1 MTRWM
6 TLPRWARIC
15 AGLWLFAVNAPLAYA
30 FNEDIQPDEQVVFF
44 NTAGWRADNGDNGAD
59 WNLPIHGWIFEPEDS
74 VVRKSVVAEALDEIF
89 DISIEAAHVRNFDRR
104 VNLFLADNE
113 RGKHITIELGGQRF
127 TLPESTPSGHFSR
140 QLRLPARAVEPLSDA
155 DGWVHFR
162 TIAPDGRRFEGR
174 VQLIEPRGLSVIS
187 DIDDTVKITDVTH
200 RRALLEN
207 TFLRDF
213 RAVPGMVEKYA
224 EWAARDVR
232 FHFVSSSPWQLYPP
246 LCEFMQRAG
255 FPEAT
260 YALKAIRF
268 TDRSLL
274 NLFRSGTETK
284 PAQIEPLLHAYPHRR
299 FVLIG
304 DSGEEDAAV
313 YAMLM
318 RRYPDQIVAC
328 YIRVV
333 GPAGVS
339 RDSVPS
345 SGTNARQCVLFSDPS
360 TLAIDFTGRRLK
372 AGPSDRAIKGP

>member
-1 MTRWM
+1 MTRRIA
-6 TLPRWARIC
+6 LPRWVRIC
-15 AGLWLFAVNAPLAYA
+15 AGLWFFIAHAPLAYA
-30 FNEDIQPDEQVVFF
+30 FNEDIQPDERVVFF
-44 NTAGWRADNGDNGAD
+44 NTAAWRADNGDTGGD
-59 WNLPIHGWIFEPEDS
+59 WNLPVHGWIYEPEDS
-74 VVRKSVVAEALDEIF
+74 VVRKSVVAEVLKETF
-89 DISIEAAHVRNFDRR
+89 DISIDAAHAHNFDRR

-113 RGKHITIELGGQRF
+113 RGKRITIELGGQRF
-127 TLPESTPSGHFSR
+127 TLPESSANGHFSR
-140 QLRLPARAVEPLSDA
+140 QLRLPARAVEPLANA
-155 DGWVHFR
+155 DGWVLFH

-187 DIDDTVKITDVTH
+187 DIDDTVKLTEVTR

-207 TFLRDF
+207 TFVRDF
-213 RAVPGMVEKYA
+213 RAVPGMAAKYA
-224 EWAARDVR
+224 EWAARGVR

-246 LCEFMQRAG
+246 LHEFMQRAG

-268 TDRSLL
+268 KDRTLL

-284 PAQIEPLLHAYPHRR
+284 PAQIEPLLRAYPHRR

-304 DSGEEDAAV
+304 DSGEQDAAV
-313 YAMLM
+313 YGALM
-318 RRYPDQIVAC
+318 RRYPEQIIAC

-339 RDSVPS
+339 GDSALL

-360 TLAIDFTGRRLK
+360 TLAIDLTGRRDK
-372 AGPSDRAIKGP
+372 AGVSDRATKGP